1 MSVARTRAIA
11 LLGIEGAIVEVEAD
25 LQQGA
30 LPGFSLIGLPDT
42 SLGEARE
49 RVRAAAAN
57 SGHPLSPRRMTIN
70 LSPASLPKHG
80 SAFDLAIAVA
90 ALAAEGVVSPESVE
104 RVAHLGELGLDGRLR
119 PIPGVLPAVLAAA
132 RAGVETVIVPSGDEP
147 EASLVPGIRVVGMP
161 SLRETLIFHGAE
173 LESEPVEPI
182 LRALG
187 GDDDTATTRTEEA
200 LDLADVAGNRE
211 AVEAL
216 RIAAAGGHHL
226 FLLGP
231 PGAGKTML
239 VSRLPGILPD
249 LSAEQALEVGS
260 LRSLSGL
267 PLGASLSH
275 RPPLES
281 PHHTATTASI
291 VGGGSRA
298 IRPGAAA
305 RASHGVL
312 FLDEAPEFSPATLDA
327 LRQPLESGTL
337 TVHRASAT
345 ARFPAAFQLVLAA
358 NPCPC
363 GQSGAPDAECV
374 CTPTARRRY
383 LQRMSGPL
391 LDRVDIRL
399 RVHRVTAAQL
409 RLAAET
415 PTMSTAQ
422 AREAVLA
429 ARERARQRL
438 RGTPWRRNVEL
449 PGTWLRSSAGAPS
462 PGSTDPLERALER
475 GVLSMRGFDR
485 VLRVAWTIAD
495 LDGVDRPGRDQ
506 IGRALHLR
514 QAAA

>member
-11 LLGIEGAIVEVEAD
+11 LLGIEGALVEVEAD

-80 SAFDLAIAVA
+80 SAFDLAIAMA
-90 ALAAEGVVSPESVE
+90 ALAAEGVVSAESVE
-104 RVAHLGELGLDGRLR
+104 RVVHLGELGLDGRLR
-119 PIPGVLPAVLAAA
+119 PVPGVLPAVLAAA
-132 RAGVETVIVPSGDEP
+132 RAGVPTIIVPSGDEP

-161 SLRETLIFHGAE
+161 SLREALIFHGAE
-173 LESEPVEPI
+173 VESEPVEPI
-182 LRALG
+182 LRPAPADAHDARPGEL
-187 GDDDTATTRTEEA
+187 
-200 LDLADVAGNRE
+200 LDLADVAGNAE
-211 AVEAL
+211 AVDAL

-226 FLLGP
+226 LLLGP

-239 VSRLPGILPD
+239 VSRLPGLLPD
-249 LSAEQALEVGS
+249 LSTEQALEVGS

-267 PLGASLSH
+267 PLGARLSH

-291 VGGGSRA
+291 VGGGSRT

-327 LRQPLESGTL
+327 LRQPLESGRL

-345 ARFPAAFQLVLAA
+345 AHFPAAFQLVLAA

-374 CTPTARRRY
+374 CSPMARRRY
-383 LQRMSGPL
+383 LQRLSGPL

-409 RLAAET
+409 RLAADE
-415 PTMSTAQ
+415 PTVSTAVARDAVLQ
-422 AREAVLA
+422 ARDRAHRRLA
-429 ARERARQRL
+429 N
-438 RGTPWRRNVEL
+438 TPWRRNVEL
-449 PGTWLRSSAGAPS
+449 PGTWLRSGDGVPAAGA
-462 PGSTDPLERALER
+462 TAPLERALER
-475 GVLSMRGFDR
+475 GVLSMRGYDR
-485 VLRVAWTIAD
+485 VLRLAWTIAD
-495 LDGVDRPGRDQ
+495 LDGVDRPGADQ